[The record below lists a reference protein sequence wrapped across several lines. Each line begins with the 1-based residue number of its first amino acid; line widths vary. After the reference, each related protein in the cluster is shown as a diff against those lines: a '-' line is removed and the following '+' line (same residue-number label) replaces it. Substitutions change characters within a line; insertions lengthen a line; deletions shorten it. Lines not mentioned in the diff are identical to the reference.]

1 MGISIDSVRHR
12 YVKQI
17 AANTA
22 DNKTVSAGG
31 KGRHFDEILIT
42 SNSRQVEEKKMTE
55 DLTKR
60 VLSEVSRPT
69 PEVKVEE
76 LKQSVAEGT
85 YQIDIDKLAGRMLL
99 QKGEQTDE

>member
-1 MGISIDSVRHR
+1 MGISIDGVRHR
-12 YVKQI
+12 YIAQT

-22 DNKTVSAGG
+22 DNKNVSVSG
-31 KGRHFDEILIT
+31 KSRHFDEILIT

-76 LKQSVAEGT
+76 LKKSIAEGT
-85 YQIDIDKLAGRMLL
+85 YQIDIDKLAGRILL

>member
-12 YVKQI
+12 YIKQT
-17 AANTA
+17 ASNTA
-22 DNKTVSAGG
+22 DNKNVSISG

-76 LKQSVAEGT
+76 LKQSIAEGT
-85 YQIDIDKLAGRMLL
+85 YQVDIDKLVGRILL